1 MHLKYKTGASAMKLP
16 FLLVK
21 KEVYV
26 TRHQCGESA
35 VDDLG
40 AVVEVGFHSA
50 GAVEAVDGEGRLK
63 DDVLFLG
70 QRAVNV
76 ASARLGVNALNAA
89 FGCDTALGEVEV
101 AQSRGHCRVENGGK
115 NVGLERLRH
124 DAPLFADLIVGQ
136 TVLLEGFDQ
145 LAVKH
150 LVEALGKVEEHNVIC
165 LHHDVV
171 DGAVFEGVVYI
182 FKKIKH
188 EDLDR
193 ALASDG

>member
-1 MHLKYKTGASAMKLP
+1 MFAYNLQTEYLI
-16 FLLVK
+16 K
-21 KEVYV
+21 KKINIP
-26 TRHQCGESA
+26 RHQCGEAA
-35 VDDLG
+35 VDYLG

-50 GAVEAVDGEGRLK
+50 GAVEAVDGEGCLE
-63 DDVLFLG
+63 DDVLLFG
-70 QRAVNV
+70 QRTVNV
-76 ASARLGVNALNAA
+76 ASARLGVNALDAA

-101 AQSRGHCRVENGGK
+101 AQSRSHCRVENGGE

-124 DAPLFADLIVGQ
+124 DASLFADLIIGQ
-136 TVLLEGFDQ
+136 TVLLKGLDQ

-150 LVEALGKVEEHNVIC
+150 LVEALGKVEEHNVIR